1 MAARRAG
8 QKRRLKAIEPEA
20 LRLLGLAAAIR
31 RGRSDGS
38 VAMTPAAARALGGVH
53 SASSW
58 NRYLSTLRAWE
69 LYTSSRGLVFL
80 PADPGHFANFL
91 AEMAEGELGNTQ
103 TKQRSC
109 AIRAISIVAGVRSPL
124 SDPDV
129 EAVRLGIRGRARGGR
144 RGGARPIYAH
154 EIPRTP
160 PPSPPGGGRGR
171 WAVAPASIRR
181 RAKAQVTRHMRV
193 LSGASLRFDDLQEGQ
208 LGDVIWH
215 PDMADLSLFGTKT
228 DRLLVGQPAVL
239 PASSSPESGFQSL
252 LEGARDGLRR
262 LGELDPAALGA
273 VARRFAAACTP
284 QELGAGSS
292 EMRFWPEEVQTLA
305 APLYAGGLPVHC
317 LPIFGA
323 WQFERLTT
331 DSDLRRAVPYRDFV
345 TLSRGILHD
354 AGVDTT
360 RFGAHSFRQ
369 GGAGAMLHAGA
380 PSETVSEVLRHRSAL
395 STRPYILEASRM
407 ASTALT
413 LAACARRGG
422 ARGRAGARALLPR
435 GRATSR
441 GAASHP
447 RAARVNP
454 ADPEVE
460 PFLHAPGRSA
470 IPVAAGDAGAI
481 PPMVLLGGARLVH
494 PVPGAHDSG
503 RLSLLEPGFV
513 RPATP
518 DGR

>member
-1 MAARRAG
+1 
-8 QKRRLKAIEPEA
+8 
-20 LRLLGLAAAIR
+20 
-31 RGRSDGS
+31 
-38 VAMTPAAARALGGVH
+38 
-53 SASSW
+53 
-58 NRYLSTLRAWE
+58 
-69 LYTSSRGLVFL
+69 
-80 PADPGHFANFL
+80 
-91 AEMAEGELGNTQ
+91 
-103 TKQRSC
+103 
-109 AIRAISIVAGVRSPL
+109 
-124 SDPDV
+124 
-129 EAVRLGIRGRARGGR
+129 
-144 RGGARPIYAH
+144 
-154 EIPRTP
+154 
-160 PPSPPGGGRGR
+160 
-171 WAVAPASIRR
+171 
-181 RAKAQVTRHMRV
+181 
-193 LSGASLRFDDLQEGQ
+193 
-208 LGDVIWH
+208 
-215 PDMADLSLFGTKT
+215 
-228 DRLLVGQPAVL
+228 
-239 PASSSPESGFQSL
+239 
-252 LEGARDGLRR
+252 
-262 LGELDPAALGA
+262 
-273 VARRFAAACTP
+273 
-284 QELGAGSS
+284 
-292 EMRFWPEEVQTLA
+292 MRFWPEEVQTLA
-305 APLYAGGLPVHC
+305 APLYAAGLPVHC

-460 PFLHAPGRSA
+460 PILHAPGRSA

-481 PPMVLLGGARLVH
+481 PPMVLFGGARLVH
-494 PVPGAHDSG
+494 TVPGAHDSG

-513 RPATP
+513 LPATP
-518 DGR
+518 DGH